1 MNIYLKR
8 LEYSYLQVT
17 TAAIITVLHTP
28 CITLY
33 LELIRMYIDHLGI

>member
-17 TAAIITVLHTP
+17 TAAIITVLHT
-28 CITLY
+28 ITLY